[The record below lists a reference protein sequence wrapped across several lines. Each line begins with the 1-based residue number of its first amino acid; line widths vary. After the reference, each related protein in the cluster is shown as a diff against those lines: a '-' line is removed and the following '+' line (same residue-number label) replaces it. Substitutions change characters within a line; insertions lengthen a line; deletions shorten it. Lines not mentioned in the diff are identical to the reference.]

1 MDRLGLFRSMD
12 SFQLKKRGSATAADG
27 VYMQAGCLDDIMKRH
42 ITHAM
47 GKARAAEFTP
57 NMLINKI

>member
-1 MDRLGLFRSMD
+1 MDRLGLFQSMD
-12 SFQLKKRGSATAADG
+12 SFQLKKRGSATSADG